1 MTVFFKFNSSRAF
14 QKSNQLRL
22 GFHKE
27 ASLVFLYVLYTV
39 DGPVN
44 NANFLAI
51 FVDDDHSTTSE
62 NLHVAV
68 DEFLFWAASWKIKIN
83 NTKSARLDFALRFH
97 PMRHTTLDN
106 GDIAR
111 YLGVYLDQKP
121 NRRVYVKK
129 KREEVKLRFRSLYT
143 SYSIPEMNYH

>member
-1 MTVFFKFNSSRAF
+1 
-14 QKSNQLRL
+14 
-22 GFHKE
+22 
-27 ASLVFLYVLYTV
+27 VLYTV